1 MALETHRGLH
11 SALFS
16 PVPGGLAARLKS
28 ASGALPLCTLQS
40 PQHRRS
46 PGATTKPALGRVS
59 LSSSPWPPGWWPTC
73 MVSLLAGPISSRL
86 PACRAVTQAL
96 VFGFSLRCSLSS
108 LPWLTSSCHLPH
120 PESGASAPCPDL
132 TRGWMDLGPP
142 LSGKTNLT
150 RDLASFCP
158 SLYSCSTF
166 ILSQERAAS
175 KRGGTEGKEGTPC
188 HQTTKGQG
196 IPECQPYTKHA
207 AKD

>member
-1 MALETHRGLH
+1 MHLGLCPSAPYRVPSTGDHRGL
-11 SALFS
+11 
-16 PVPGGLAARLKS
+16 
-28 ASGALPLCTLQS
+28 
-40 PQHRRS
+40 PQN
-46 PGATTKPALGRVS
+46 L
-59 LSSSPWPPGWWPTC
+59 
-73 MVSLLAGPISSRL
+73 LLAGSLSLPLLGLRAGGLHAWSPSWLDPSRL

-108 LPWLTSSCHLPH
+108 LPWLTSPCHLPH
-120 PESGASAPCPDL
+120 PESGASTPCPDL

-158 SLYSCSTF
+158 SLYSCSSF

-175 KRGGTEGKEGTPC
+175 KRGGTEGKEGTPS
-188 HQTTKGQG
+188 HQMTKGQG